1 MLKWKRKLCL
11 CQVVLNHHLVSWWPC
26 RTKLK
31 TSLWCLCLIWSLSV
45 DNVQAPVLQYLYYL
59 AQIGIAMSPLSNNSL
74 FLSYHRNPLPEYLSR
89 GLIISLST
97 DDPLQFHFTKVSL
110 TGRFAHAHVS
120 YINCTACKNTVR
132 SDNVRCASPGAS
144 DGRVQH
150 CYSGVEAEFLWH
162 VRAGKKQRP
171 DERLLTQGKQAA
183 LLKHTQG
190 SAHLVQLKSSIS
202 SPFQIFSSFPGLQWA
217 ALSNFH
223 PYRSLENS
231 MFSRLLTASRKNAQ
245 F

>member
-1 MLKWKRKLCL
+1 M
-11 CQVVLNHHLVSWWPC
+11 VLNCSRHLISWWPC

-31 TSLWCLCLIWSLSV
+31 TSLWCLHLIGSLSV

-89 GLIISLST
+89 GLMISLST
-97 DDPLQFHFTKVSL
+97 DDPLQFHFTKVWL
-110 TGRFAHAHVS
+110 TGRFLHMRMCVTS
-120 YINCTACKNTVR
+120 SVQPVKTQWEVTISFLC
-132 SDNVRCASPGAS
+132 RCASPGAS

-183 LLKHTQG
+183 LLKHSQG
-190 SAHLVQLKSSIS
+190 SAHLVQLKNSMSSQ
-202 SPFQIFSSFPGLQWA
+202 FQVFSSLPGLEWA
-217 ALSNFH
+217 ALS
-223 PYRSLENS
+223 RQLLSL
-231 MFSRLLTASRKNAQ
+231 
-245 F
+245 